1 MNKTRKYY
9 DCCRQ
14 GEWSSEKGCI
24 VCTLTKQACPVF
36 SVLEVGNVNLCLC
49 RNFDYSKRKAFKKFD
64 MSVVR
69 RKMPMM
75 EEKKDDSFYLKE
87 GGVKIYLDKN
97 DMEVFSFDFKKLH
110 VELHTSM
117 GYVSQKEDI
126 EDTVKACE
134 WSINR
139 LHELK
144 MELEGLVA
152 DIDKAIDRCANGM
165 LNGYVEMEGRERRK
179 LYPYSCDD
187 GKTFKLRHGGS
198 FGRRSEDAEKAN

>member
-1 MNKTRKYY
+1 MNRTKKYY

-24 VCTLTKQACPVF
+24 VCSLTKQACPVF
-36 SVLEVGNVNLCLC
+36 SVLNVREGLCLC
-49 RNFDYSKRKAFKKFD
+49 RNSDYSKRKAFKKFD
-64 MSVVR
+64 LSVVR

-97 DMEVFSFDFKKLH
+97 DIEVFSFNFKKLN

-117 GYVSQKEDI
+117 GYVSQEEEI

-139 LHELK
+139 LHEMK
-144 MELEGLVA
+144 MELEGLVT

-165 LNGYVEMEGRERRK
+165 LNGYVEMKGRERRK

-187 GKTFKLRHGGS
+187 GKIFKLRHGGS
-198 FGRRSEDAEKAN
+198 FDKRSEDAEKTN